1 MVERARRL
9 RMGLA
14 HSSPGASGDTA
25 RPNYVGPSGN
35 GLVERMNA
43 GENPRN
49 QGRSVWPPLSVFR
62 RRSRGL
68 RKNAA
73 VERREVNA
81 LRHWA
86 CAARRIDVARAFRR
100 SAPLTFV
107 KGVSPRERGDGNA
120 RRSPRLTRTGAAEL

>member
-14 HSSPGASGDTA
+14 HLSPGASGDTA

-35 GLVERMNA
+35 GLVKRMKA
-43 GENPRN
+43 GESPPN

-68 RKNAA
+68 RKTPRWGA
-73 VERREVNA
+73 ERRA
-81 LRHWA
+81 GPRHGPA
-86 CAARRIDVARAFRR
+86 VPFR
-100 SAPLTFV
+100 
-107 KGVSPRERGDGNA
+107 
-120 RRSPRLTRTGAAEL
+120 

>member
-9 RMGLA
+9 RVGLA

-35 GLVERMNA
+35 GLVERMKA
-43 GENPRN
+43 GESPPN
-49 QGRSVWPPLSVFR
+49 QGLSVKGAPVRFR

-81 LRHWA
+81 LRTGV
-86 CAARRIDVARAFRR
+86 RRKALNRYPRL
-100 SAPLTFV
+100 SAL
-107 KGVSPRERGDGNA
+107 
-120 RRSPRLTRTGAAEL
+120 RSPHIL